1 MLSSILIL
9 LTPDI
14 MIRVLITDD
23 HPIVRQGIRQI
34 LEDDPEKR
42 FGEIE
47 EAGNSRELFSLIT
60 EKEFNVLLLDISLP
74 GRSGL
79 DILPDIKRLRPG
91 LQVLIVSIYRE
102 EQYAMRALRL
112 GASGYLMKS
121 GAPEELLTATFR
133 VAQNLRYIAPEL
145 AEKIA
150 FNTVEEIEKPLH
162 EQLSEREIQVVCLIA
177 EGMTTADIARK
188 LSLSPKTISTYR
200 ERILVKLNLRT
211 TSDIIRFAL
220 REGLAGDVI

>member
-1 MLSSILIL
+1 
-9 LTPDI
+9 

-47 EAGNSRELFSLIT
+47 EAGNSRELFRLIT

>member
-47 EAGNSRELFSLIT
+47 EAGNSRELFRLIT

>member
-1 MLSSILIL
+1 
-9 LTPDI
+9 

>member
-1 MLSSILIL
+1 
-9 LTPDI
+9 

-42 FGEIE
+42 FGEID